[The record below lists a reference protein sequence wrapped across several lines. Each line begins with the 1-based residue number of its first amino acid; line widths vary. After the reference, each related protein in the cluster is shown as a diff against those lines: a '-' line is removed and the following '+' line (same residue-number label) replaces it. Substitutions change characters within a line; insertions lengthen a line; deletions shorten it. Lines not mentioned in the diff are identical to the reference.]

1 MISNKKRGVSDS
13 DTPFFKRSE
22 IEYDTF
28 KYEKIAIIFLLFSA
42 DFFLVCPRTEKGD
55 LQEFFPLELGS

>member
-42 DFFLVCPRTEKGD
+42 DFFFVGTSAKETSV
-55 LQEFFPLELGS
+55 Q

>member
-1 MISNKKRGVSDS
+1 MFQTRREGCLIQ
-13 DTPFFKRSE
+13 TPLLQTTE

-42 DFFLVCPRTEKGD
+42 DFFFVGTSAKETSV
-55 LQEFFPLELGS
+55 Q